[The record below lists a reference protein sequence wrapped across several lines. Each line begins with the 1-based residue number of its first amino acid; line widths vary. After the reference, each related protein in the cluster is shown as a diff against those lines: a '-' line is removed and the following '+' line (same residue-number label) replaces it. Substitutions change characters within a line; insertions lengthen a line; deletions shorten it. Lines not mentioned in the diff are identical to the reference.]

1 MVERNPQVDVRVANE
16 KALRNLGRAIALSN
30 GQFSLVLVYC
40 NYRVLQEQMLQR
52 LEELS
57 SGVHQIQKVVLPH
70 NARSLYTSIHLQL
83 ELLTQDNPPS
93 ALMILGLELVD
104 GLDDLLR
111 SINHIRD
118 EFRKR
123 HPFPMILWVN
133 EEVLQKVVRLA
144 PDFASW
150 AATPIQFEMTTQSL
164 RQFLQQETDSL
175 FTTVLPTDVA
185 QYQPPEVAKHYSTV
199 EQVWK
204 HSYELHFAIRELHN
218 RGITLEPELHASLE
232 FVFGL
237 DNYISDRISTAL
249 RHFQQSLQVW
259 QKLVEAGEAGEQG

>member
-1 MVERNPQVDVRVANE
+1 MVERHPQADIRAANE
-16 KALRNLGRAIALSN
+16 RALRSLGRAIALSN
-30 GQFSLVLVYC
+30 GQFSLVLVCC

-57 SGVHQIQKVVLPH
+57 SEAHRIQKVVLSH

-83 ELLTQDNPPS
+83 LTEDNPPS
-93 ALMILGLELVD
+93 ALMILGLESVD
-104 GLDDLLR
+104 GLDDLLS

-123 HPFPMILWVN
+123 HPFPMIVWMN

-150 AATPIQFEMTTQSL
+150 AATPIKFEMTTQSL
-164 RQFLQQETDSL
+164 LQLLQQETDSL
-175 FTTVLPTDVA
+175 FATVLPTDAA
-185 QYQPPEVAKHYSTV
+185 QHQPPQVAKNFFTV
-199 EQVWK
+199 EQVWE

-237 DNYISDRISTAL
+237 DNYISD
-249 RHFQQSLQVW
+249 
-259 QKLVEAGEAGEQG
+259 

>member
-1 MVERNPQVDVRVANE
+1 MVERHPQADVTAANE
-16 KALRNLGRAIALSN
+16 RAIRNLGRAIALSN
-30 GQFSLVLVYC
+30 GQFSLVLVCC
-40 NYRVLQEQMLQR
+40 NYRVLQEQMLQQ
-52 LEELS
+52 LDELS

-83 ELLTQDNPPS
+83 LTEKNLPS
-93 ALMILGLELVD
+93 ALMILGLESVD

-123 HPFPMILWVN
+123 HPFPMIVWVN
-133 EEVLQKVVRLA
+133 EEVLQKVARLA

-150 AATPIQFEMTTQSL
+150 AATPIQFEMTTEAL
-164 RQFLQQETDSL
+164 LQFLQQETDSL
-175 FTTVLPTDVA
+175 FATVLPNDAA
-185 QYQPPEVAKHYSTV
+185 QHQPPEVAKHYSTV

-204 HSYELHFAIRELHN
+204 HSYELHFAIKELHN
-218 RGITLEPELHASLE
+218 RGITLESELEASLE

-237 DNYISDRISTAL
+237 DDYISDRIHPAL
-249 RHFQQSLQVW
+249 KHFQQSL
-259 QKLVEAGEAGEQG
+259 G